1 MGKIMNDKSM
11 DRRVRRTKKQ
21 LRQALTELLEEKSVK
36 DITVRELSERADIN
50 RATFYL
56 HYRDVYD
63 MVEQIQTEMFRD
75 FQSILDRHPARFPN
89 DRPLPM
95 LIDLF
100 RLAAENSD
108 ICRVLIVD
116 NGDVAFLNRLKDLVK
131 NRCLNEWMEPYN
143 TGKSQDFEYFF
154 SFIVSGCIG
163 LLQSWLESG
172 LKESPEYMALL
183 AEKIIMNGIRV
194 IE

>member
-1 MGKIMNDKSM
+1 MSDQNL
-11 DRRVRRTKKQ
+11 DRRVRKTKKH

-63 MVEQIQTEMFRD
+63 MVEQIQKELFKD
-75 FQSILDRHPARFPN
+75 FQDILDRHPPKSLSEK
-89 DRPLPM
+89 PLPM

-100 RLAAENSD
+100 RLVMENSD
-108 ICRVLIVD
+108 VCRVLIVN
-116 NGDVAFLNRLKDLVK
+116 NGDVAFLKRFKDFVK
-131 NRCLNEWMEPYN
+131 SRCLNDWMEVFN
-143 TGKSQDFEYFF
+143 TGKSQNFEYFY

-163 LLQSWLESG
+163 LLQSWLENG
-172 LKESPEYMALL
+172 LKETPEHMASL
-183 AEKIIMNGIRV
+183 AEQIIMNGVKV
-194 IE
+194 IQ